1 MIRVAIAGGNV
12 AGSALISLLTTE
24 PNIKVV
30 ALYEEKADSP
40 GALMAMKRG
49 IPVCSSIEETAMY
62 KPDMVFNVTDDREI
76 SRRFSERLGEHVEIV
91 NPSVAKLLWSFIE
104 KQKKARVE
112 SLKTVQNINAI
123 NELLQHAEFSDRREF
138 FDRALKAALSIAE
151 APAGSLVAYKNH
163 SLNLISHS
171 GLSRRFIETTSWNII
186 SGGLTERLIKEKRV
200 VEIND
205 TLTHELNNPAL
216 LIENIRAILAVPL
229 LYRDDVKGILFIDDF
244 KPRRFSTRQR
254 SSILLLSKILA
265 LVLEGINLSLSTG
278 ISRQLID
285 SIFRFSTDLL
295 IITDREGIITD
306 CSRNISIY
314 KLDCNSIAGKPLS
327 TLFTAQSYEGIRK
340 KLEER
345 EVIESVSVKMNP
357 ELFEAKEFNLSGTF
371 IDDKQGV
378 FILSDLTEVNTLR
391 QELKDRTAELNT
403 LNEMLEKKVF
413 ERTEALERLNRE
425 LQRANEIKERFIAN
439 MSHELRTPLNSIL
452 GFSDVLLE
460 GTFGTL
466 SPNQERYIRNIKAA
480 GRHLLEMINNVL
492 DLAKID
498 SGRMELQFETFSV
511 EDVVKEVVTT
521 MKPLADKKSIN
532 LILSLDPE
540 ARLLTADRI
549 KFKQILYNLLS
560 NAIKFTPEGGTV
572 EVTSELERAKESPVI
587 SFSVRDTGVGI
598 PPDALEK
605 IFNEFEQVDSSLSRQ
620 YGGVG
625 LGLAL
630 TKKLVELHGGD
641 IRAESQLGRG
651 STFTFTIPYILKEE
665 VAEETEVIEAVKLD
679 FPWAD
684 EEAPLILVVEDDPA
698 TSEIVTLHLTQAG
711 YRVAHAFNG
720 EEAIQKAR
728 SLKPF
733 AITLDIMLP
742 QKDGWEVL
750 QELKTDETTAD
761 IPVIIHSIVNNK
773 ELAFALGAT
782 DYLMKPLDK
791 ETLLQTIESL
801 KYSRERTGL
810 PLAVLLI
817 ESNEE
822 ELEELR
828 GMLEELGAVIYTA
841 KDVKKGFDL
850 AVALKPNL
858 ILLNLED
865 PAIEDFDIVKELK
878 DSPSTRD
885 IPIFLL
891 TSKDLSVE
899 ERMGL
904 IGKIE
909 RILKKKTFD
918 ASELIEHI
926 KELEII
932 YPKRA
937 GLVDALT
944 GLFSHRY
951 FNIRLAQEVERARRY
966 KLPLVLVLLD
976 IDHFEHYINKAGKS
990 KGNSVLKKVS
1000 ELIRK
1005 NIRGSDVIVRYGGD
1019 SFAILLPNTPLNA
1032 GLSLSNRFNA
1042 IIKNYPFP
1050 EEHVQPKGCITAS
1063 IGIAFYQGEST
1074 EELILFAKRA
1084 LSLAKNKGGDRVE
1097 VFTEKMEASKSDL
1110 H

>member
-1 MIRVAIAGGNV
+1 MIKVAIAGGNV

-30 ALYEEKADSP
+30 ALYEEKPDSP
-40 GALMAMKRG
+40 GALMALKRG
-49 IPVCSSIEETAMY
+49 IPVCSSIEKTALY
-62 KPDMVFNVTDDREI
+62 KPEMVFNVTDNREI
-76 SRRFSERLGEHVEIV
+76 SKQFLEKLGDRVEII
-91 NPSVAKLLWSFIE
+91 NSPVAKLLWSFIE

-112 SLKTVQNINAI
+112 SVKTIQNINII
-123 NELLQHAEFSDRREF
+123 NEVLSYAEFKDKKDF
-138 FDRALKAALSIAE
+138 FNLALKSALSIAE
-151 APAGSLVAYKNH
+151 APAGSLVAYRDT
-163 SLNLISHS
+163 SLELITHS
-171 GLSRRFIETTSWNII
+171 GLSRRFIENTSWNII
-186 SGGLTERLIKEKRV
+186 SGGLTERLIKEKKII
-200 VEIND
+200 EIND

-216 LIENIRAILAVPL
+216 LIENIRSILAVPII
-229 LYRDDVKGILFIDDF
+229 YNDAVKGILFIDDF
-244 KPRRFSTRQR
+244 KPRRFSARQK
-254 SSILLLSKILA
+254 SSVLLLSKIIA
-265 LVLEGINLSLSTG
+265 LVLEGIRLFTSSNKADIIMEALLT
-278 ISRQLID
+278 ISSDIV
-285 SIFRFSTDLL
+285 
-295 IITDREGIITD
+295 IITDHEGIIME
-306 CSRNISIY
+306 CSKNISRFKI
-314 KLDCNSIAGKPLS
+314 DCNDIAGKPLH
-327 TLFTAQSYEGIRK
+327 TLFTPQSYEELQKRVEDK
-340 KLEER
+340 SPLK
-345 EVIESVSVKMNP
+345 SVPVKMNP
-357 ELFEAKEFNLSGTF
+357 ELFDNRDFILNGCF
-371 IDDKQGV
+371 IDDKQGI
-378 FILSDLTEVNTLR
+378 FLFTDTSELNALR
-391 QELKDRTAELNT
+391 EELKSKTQELRS
-403 LNEMLEKKVF
+403 LNEMLESKVF

-425 LQRANEIKERFIAN
+425 LQKANEIKERFIAN

-460 GTFGTL
+460 GTFGSL
-466 SPNQERYIRNIKAA
+466 SPNQERYIRNIKTA
-480 GRHLLEMINNVL
+480 GKHLLEMINNVL

-498 SGRMELQFETFSV
+498 SGRMELQIETFSV
-511 EDVVKEVVTT
+511 EDVLKEVVTT

-540 ARLLTADRI
+540 AKILTADRV

-572 EVTSELERAKESPVI
+572 DVTSELDSSKETPI
-587 SFSVRDTGVGI
+587 LSFSVCDTGVGI

-605 IFNEFEQVDSSLSRQ
+605 IFDEFAQVDSSFSRQ

-630 TKKLVELHGGD
+630 TKKLVELHGGK
-641 IRAESQLGRG
+641 IKAESQLGRG
-651 STFTFTIPYILKEE
+651 STFTFTLPYTSRVEIVEE
-665 VAEETEVIEAVKLD
+665 EDVLEAVTLD
-679 FPWAD
+679 FPWAN

-750 QELKTDETTAD
+750 QELKTEETTAD
-761 IPVIIHSIVNNK
+761 IPVIIHSIVNNR

-782 DYLMKPLDK
+782 DYLLKPLDK
-791 ETLLQTIESL
+791 DILIQTLESL
-801 KYSRERTGL
+801 KYSREKTGL
-810 PLAVLLI
+810 PLTVLLI
-817 ESNEE
+817 ESNDQDSE
-822 ELEELR
+822 ELKT
-828 GMLEELGAVIYTA
+828 MLEELGAIIYTA
-841 KDVKKGFDL
+841 KESKKGFDL
-850 AVALKPNL
+850 AVALRPNL
-858 ILLNLED
+858 IMLNIED
-865 PAIEDFDIVKELK
+865 SDTDDFDIVKELK
-878 DSPSTRD
+878 TSPSTRD

-904 IGKIE
+904 LGKIE
-909 RILKKKTFD
+909 RILKKHTFD
-918 ASELIEHI
+918 TKELIDHI

-937 GLVDALT
+937 GLIDELT

-976 IDHFEHYINKAGKS
+976 IDHFENYIKNAGAP
-990 KGNSVLKKVS
+990 KGNNVLKKVS
-1000 ELIRK
+1000 ELLRK

-1050 EEHVQPKGCITAS
+1050 EEHLQPKACITAS
-1063 IGIAFYQGEST
+1063 IGIAFYQGQTT
-1074 EELILFAKRA
+1074 EELILCAKKA
-1084 LSLAKNKGGDRVE
+1084 LSSAKSKGGDRVE
-1097 VFTEKMEASKSDL
+1097 VFTEEMEASKPDI